1 MSDAVVVQNY
11 SEEYFLEAEQFL
23 QIHPS
28 NISIHSREKQKQ
40 KCRLW
45 SVNYDDMMEKFAKM
59 MGWDIIL

>member
-28 NISIHSREKQKQ
+28 NISIHSKEKQKQ

-45 SVNYDDMMEKFAKM
+45 IV
-59 MGWDIIL
+59 I